1 MNDSPGA
8 DRGILIPAYQAERTV
23 GEVVS
28 RLRELHPSAT
38 ILVVDD
44 GSLDATSSR
53 AAQAGAQVHRLAT
66 NAGKGTALATGLSL
80 LREQGFRFG
89 LCLDADGQHLPED
102 AEKFLTAEVSG
113 NCGVVVGARRLHPDS
128 MPFAR
133 VCSNRLTTLLLEWQ
147 ARRRIWD
154 SQCGYRMYRLEA
166 LSKSNVPRTGR
177 FEWESEALVRI
188 ARTGFGIEKVDI
200 ATVYGS
206 EGSHIRPWRD
216 TFRFAKLWFRLW
228 KVL

>member
-1 MNDSPGA
+1 MSVPQLA

-23 GEVVS
+23 GDLVS
-28 RLRELHPSAT
+28 RLMGLHPSVI

-44 GSLDATSSR
+44 GSTDATSSR
-53 AAQAGAQVHRLAT
+53 AQEAGAQVHKLAV
-66 NAGKGTALATGLSL
+66 NSGKGTALATGLSL
-80 LREQGFRFG
+80 LRDQGFRFG

-102 AEKFLTAEVSG
+102 AGKFLTADVSDL
-113 NCGVVVGARRLHPDS
+113 CGVVVGARRLHPDS
-128 MPFAR
+128 MPFPR
-133 VCSNRLTTLLLEWQ
+133 VCSNRLTTFLLERQ
-147 ARRRIWD
+147 ARKRIWD
-154 SQCGYRMYRLEA
+154 SQCGYRMYNLEA
-166 LSKSNVPRTGR
+166 LRKANVPRIGR

-206 EGSHIRPWRD
+206 EESHIRPWRD